1 MHRDLPYGMVER
13 YVNLEHMTRTYLMT
27 HELCEILDC
36 SRGFFHK
43 NFRDLGK
50 KFSGLKGKEIQI
62 RKDIISERGGD
73 RADEHSACYT
83 DVFYNKFDVLNR
95 IMSKSEITIQTDFLN
110 LAQFFTGENL
120 VDMFF
125 YITEMQKRSRKP
137 SEVIKLKDDGNRVIQ
152 AENNPLLRGIWFYD
166 LARLNSYDRTSCP
179 RVPAPEIF
187 DGDIKHYIDF
197 DVLFSAKHLARYYN
211 TKTIET
217 LHRRVVE
224 NAWARIKF
232 AGRVW
237 YIKQP
242 VLEGN
247 RVVKIPA
254 ITMKKIQQNYVN
266 SRRKG

>member
-1 MHRDLPYGMVER
+1 MHRDLPRGMVER
-13 YVNLEHMTRTYLMT
+13 YVNLEHMNRVYLMT

-50 KFSGLKGKEIQI
+50 KFSELKGKDLQI
-62 RKDIISERGGD
+62 RKDILSERGGD
-73 RADEHSACYT
+73 RASDHSACYT
-83 DVFYNKFDVLNR
+83 DVFYNKSDVLTR
-95 IMSKSEITIQTDFLN
+95 IMSESEITIQTDFLD
-110 LAQFFTGENL
+110 LTQLFTGENS
-120 VDMFF
+120 VSMFL
-125 YITEMQKRSRKP
+125 YITEAQKRSRKP
-137 SEVIKLKDDGNRVIQ
+137 SEIIKLKDDANRVIQ

-166 LARLNSYDRTSCP
+166 LAKLNAYDRASCP
-179 RVPAPEIF
+179 RVTAPEIF
-187 DGDIKHYIDF
+187 SGDVKQYINF
-197 DVLFSAKHLARYYN
+197 DNLFSAKQLARYYN

-242 VLEGN
+242 VLEGE

-254 ITMKKIQQNYVN
+254 KTMKIIQQNYVK
-266 SRRKG
+266 SRQHN

>member
-1 MHRDLPYGMVER
+1 MHRELPRGMVER
-13 YVNLEHMTRTYLMT
+13 HVNLEHMTHKYLMT
-27 HELCEILDC
+27 HEFCEILDC

-43 NFRDLGK
+43 NFRDLGL
-50 KFSGLKGKEIQI
+50 KFSELRGQFRKE
-62 RKDIISERGGD
+62 IISERGGD
-73 RADEHSACYT
+73 RADEHSLCFT
-83 DVFYNKFDVLNR
+83 DVFYDKFDVLNR
-95 IMSKSEITIQTDFLN
+95 IMTESEITIQTDFLD
-110 LAQFFTGENL
+110 LSQFFTGENS
-120 VDMFF
+120 VDMYF
-125 YITEMQKRSRKP
+125 YIMEMQKRSRKP
-137 SEVIKLKDDGNRVIQ
+137 SEVIKLKDAGNRVIQ

-166 LARLNSYDRTSCP
+166 LARLNAYDRTSCP

-187 DGDIKHYIDF
+187 GGDIKHYIDF

-242 VLEGN
+242 ALEGN

-254 ITMKKIQQNYVN
+254 ITMKKIQQNYIN
-266 SRRKG
+266 LRHSN